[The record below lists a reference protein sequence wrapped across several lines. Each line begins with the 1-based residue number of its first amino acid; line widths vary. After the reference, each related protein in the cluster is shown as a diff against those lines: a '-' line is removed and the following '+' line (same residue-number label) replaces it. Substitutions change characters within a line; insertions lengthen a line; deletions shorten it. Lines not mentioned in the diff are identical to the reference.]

1 MVFRTMLG
9 CFIPFINGGGGGRRE
24 GMTRSS
30 ILVTTAVGMLA
41 INDPLSLRHDMNPSV
56 WFSFLQVCIYIGL
69 YLLLSFL
76 WIGVLEVVNM
86 WYNFYGH
93 SWVLVLSL
101 NVQFESYGKYTCF
114 CFEWKALWS
123 WDFELFFSDISNL
136 KTKRSAW
143 AALQV

>member
-69 YLLLSFL
+69 YLFFIISMNWCLRGSQH
-76 WIGVLEVVNM
+76 VV
-86 WYNFYGH
+86 
-93 SWVLVLSL
+93 
-101 NVQFESYGKYTCF
+101 
-114 CFEWKALWS
+114 
-123 WDFELFFSDISNL
+123 
-136 KTKRSAW
+136 
-143 AALQV
+143 